1 MSPGIGHLLGS
12 HSVRYSLSRSL
23 RPHAADHAFRLP
35 TEGRIWDVQRCLDQ
49 GQKFSSD
56 VFMPIKR
63 IKYELLSSF

>member
-1 MSPGIGHLLGS
+1 MAAGTCMSPGIGHLLGS
-12 HSVRYSLSRSL
+12 HSVS
-23 RPHAADHAFRLP
+23 AADHAFRLP